1 MEVISPNKRVTLVQ
15 KSQERNIQLCIIC
28 QKFKD
33 NKQSKKLTITSGEHP
48 VIIQRSG
55 IWHDYLL
62 IKSTDKDLQSTLYH
76 VWTCYSR
83 YKLSGERQKTSEVPE
98 KSWNPERSIA
108 SELSSPESRHKRRPA
123 FTESEAKKK
132 PFIFYDKAK
141 CKGSNERFWREDT
154 KRVVNSLNAYNVYK
168 NLVHIWC
175 MLQKLAKGSFEA
187 GIMYQNSCIE
197 GWVTA

>member
-1 MEVISPNKRVTLVQ
+1 M
-15 KSQERNIQLCIIC
+15 NILLLY
-28 QKFKD
+28 KD
-33 NKQSKKLTITSGEHP
+33 QGSDN
-48 VIIQRSG
+48 
-55 IWHDYLL
+55 DYLL
-62 IKSTDKDLQSTLYH
+62 VKSTDKDLQRTQYH

-83 YKLSGERQKTSEVPE
+83 YKLSGETQKTSEVPE
-98 KSWNPERSIA
+98 NSWNTERSIA

-141 CKGSNERFWREDT
+141 CKGSNERFWRENS
-154 KRVVNSLNAYNVYK
+154 KRAVNFLNAYNVYK

-175 MLQKLAKGSFEA
+175 MLQKLAKSSFEA
-187 GIMYQNSCIE
+187 GIMYQKSCIE